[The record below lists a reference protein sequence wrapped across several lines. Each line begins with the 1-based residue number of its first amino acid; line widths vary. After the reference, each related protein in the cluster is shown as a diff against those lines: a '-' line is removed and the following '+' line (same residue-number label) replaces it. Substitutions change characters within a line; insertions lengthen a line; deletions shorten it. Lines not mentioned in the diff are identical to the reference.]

1 MADNITTGAI
11 APFIPQVWAN
21 EALEILRS
29 NIVLAPLV
37 TKDADVATFNV
48 GDTLHIPYVGTLQAH
63 DKVQGQPVTKQTA
76 SATDTTVK
84 LDRHKE
90 VTFEVEDFAAAVST
104 PLVSQQYAKAAIIA
118 LAEQVEADLF
128 SLYSQFSGTVG
139 TAGTNLDA
147 ATLRAINKKFT
158 DNKVPA
164 GNRHV
169 VMSTKDSAALL
180 ADDSLQNFFA
190 FNDGSRGDVTTG
202 QLAHIYGLQLHES
215 QMVPTVAGTPTVT
228 NNLALDPGAI
238 IIASRALPMA
248 PAGSGTT
255 QSVVADPLSGLTL
268 RCSMSYDPD
277 GLGVQTT
284 FDILYGVKKLRD
296 EKGFVVLS

>member
-1 MADNITTGAI
+1 MTDNITTGAI

-29 NIVLAPLV
+29 NIVLAPMV

-63 DKVQGQPVTKQTA
+63 DKVQGQPVTKQVPNTSDTA
-76 SATDTTVK
+76 VK
-84 LDRHKE
+84 LDKHKE
-90 VTFEVEDFAAAVST
+90 VTVEIEDFAKAVAT
-104 PLVSQQYAKAAIIA
+104 PLVEQQYVKAQIIA
-118 LAEQVEADLF
+118 LAEQVETDLF
-128 SLYSQFSGTVG
+128 NIYSQFSGSVG
-139 TAGTNLDA
+139 TAGTNIDA

-164 GNRHV
+164 GDRHV

-180 ADDSLQNFFA
+180 ADDSLQSFFA

-202 QLAHIYGLQLHES
+202 QLGRIYGLQLHES
-215 QMVPTVAGTPTVT
+215 QLVPAVEGTPTVT
-228 NNLALDPGAI
+228 NNLAFDPGAI
-238 IIASRALPMA
+238 ILASRALPMA
-248 PAGSGTT
+248 PTGSGTV
-255 QSVVADPLSGLTL
+255 QSVVADPVSGLTV
-268 RCSMSYDPD
+268 RCSMSYDHD
-277 GLGVQTT
+277 DLGVQTT

>member
-1 MADNITTGAI
+1 MADNITTGSI

-76 SATDTTVK
+76 NASDTTVK

-147 ATLRAINKKFT
+147 ATLRAINKRFT

-202 QLAHIYGLQLHES
+202 QLARIYGLQLHES

-248 PAGSGTT
+248 PAGAGTT

-284 FDILYGVKKLRD
+284 FDILYGIRKLRD